1 MQGRIAIRPYLV
13 ASLKIGIVADSHDN
27 ILMIRKAVEVFN
39 ARKVDYVLHA
49 GDYVAPFAVKE
60 FLRAEARLI
69 GVFGNNDGEKKGIG
83 KLCGDVYKP
92 PYSIVLG
99 GKRILLTH
107 DISSLKQELRDT
119 SDIVIFGHTHKSAIK
134 RGGLANFLGEPEIV
148 KEKPLYINPGEC
160 GGWLSGKGTV
170 SILDL
175 KLLEA
180 EIITL

>member
-1 MQGRIAIRPYLV
+1 M
-13 ASLKIGIVADSHDN
+13 KIGIVADSHDN
-27 ILMIRKAVEVFN
+27 IPMIRKAVEVFN

-99 GKRILLTH
+99 GEKILLTH

-119 SDIVIFGHTHKSAIK
+119 SDIVIFGHTHK
-134 RGGLANFLGEPEIV
+134 PEIV

>member
-1 MQGRIAIRPYLV
+1 M
-13 ASLKIGIVADSHDN
+13 KIGVVADSHDN
-27 ILMIRKAVEVFN
+27 IPMIRKAVEVFN

-60 FLRAEARLI
+60 FLRSEARLI

-99 GKRILLTH
+99 GKKILLTH

-119 SDIVIFGHTHKSAIK
+119 SDVIIFGHTHK
-134 RGGLANFLGEPEIV
+134 PEII
-148 KEKPLYINPGEC
+148 KEKPSAELGSKPLYINPGEC

-180 EIITL
+180 EIVTL

>member
-1 MQGRIAIRPYLV
+1 M
-13 ASLKIGIVADSHDN
+13 KIGIVADSHDN
-27 ILMIRKAVEVFN
+27 IPMIRKAVEVFN

-60 FLRAEARLI
+60 FLKVEARLVGI
-69 GVFGNNDGEKKGIG
+69 FGNNDGEKKGIG
-83 KLCGDVYKP
+83 MLCGDIHKP
-92 PYSIVLG
+92 PYSFLIDG
-99 GKRILLTH
+99 TKILLTH
-107 DISSLKQELRDT
+107 DINGLKQELKDT
-119 SDIVIFGHTHKSAIK
+119 ADIIIFGHTHK
-134 RGGLANFLGEPEIV
+134 PEIV
-148 KEKPLYINPGEC
+148 KEKPLCINPGEC